1 MLTNFLSSGEKEI
14 VKLTMMHGLE
24 FEVQSMY
31 LQCGTPKVAYFGS
44 FCSLFFALVINKGSE
59 TCQIT
64 RTVTKSDFLTGSI
77 VFVSK
82 KQTDIKEHHKIQ
94 VLKKN

>member
-1 MLTNFLSSGEKEI
+1 
-14 VKLTMMHGLE
+14 MHGLE

-44 FCSLFFALVINKGSE
+44 FCSLVFAVIVKGSE
-59 TCQIT
+59 TCLIT

-77 VFVSK
+77 VFVSIAKK
-82 KQTDIKEHHKIQ
+82 KQTDIKEHHKKQ
-94 VLKKN
+94 VLKKNWLPKYISQQKCMLNI